1 MATELQHSRPC
12 ACPRNPGGPHF
23 DAVALMA
30 AGKSTAS
37 NPSQRK
43 GPGRGYARRTH
54 ALVAERDRRMAE
66 IAAMYRDGPEPGS
79 FLDKA
84 QTLLT
89 RRWSSASWS
98 ARAGILVTVDWLFR
112 MERLRT
118 RS

>member
-1 MATELQHSRPC
+1 M
-12 ACPRNPGGPHF
+12 GPDC
-23 DAVALMA
+23 DAVASMA
-30 AGKSTAS
+30 ARKSAAS
-37 NPSQRK
+37 SVSQSK
-43 GPGRGYARRTH
+43 GSGLSYARRTH

-66 IAAMYRDGPEPGS
+66 IAALCQDDSQPGS

-89 RRWSSASWS
+89 RGWSNASWS

-118 RS
+118 RG